1 MEMTIQQLRL
11 LSEVANRGTIAAAA
25 GAVGF
30 TPSAVSQQLAGLEK
44 ALGVSVLERVGRN
57 VRLTDAGRE
66 LVRHAGELLV
76 GMEAARVAVE
86 QMTSD
91 VRGQVTIGVFESVA
105 SALLAPLL
113 EELAAIHPALNLQT
127 HQYDPEDGVEAVA
140 LGEIDLAFGVD
151 YPHAPTG
158 PRRDIERVAL
168 LDDRHYVVVS
178 GDDVL
183 GRSGEAVHLEQLADR
198 QLISSPPT
206 WSCGRCV
213 VAACRRAGFEPN
225 LVHQLDD
232 FPLTLRLVEAGHGT
246 AIVPSL
252 GLTSPPPNVRI
263 VPIEPPLIRQIQL
276 VYRKGSAGRPAIVAI
291 REALAHIV
299 GDLQRQLA
307 A

>member
-57 VRLTDAGRE
+57 VQLTDAGRE
-66 LVRHAGELLV
+66 LVRHASELLV

-86 QMTSD
+86 QMTTE

-113 EELAAIHPALNLQT
+113 EGLAVAHPALNLQT

-151 YPHAPTG
+151 YPHAPTA

-168 LDDRHYVVVS
+168 LDDRHYVVVAD
-178 GDDVL
+178 DDVL
-183 GRSGEAVHLEQLADR
+183 GRAGRSVRLEQLAER
-198 QLISSPPT
+198 ALISSPPT

-252 GLTSPPPNVRI
+252 GLTNPPADVRI
-263 VPIEPPLIRQIQL
+263 VAIEPPLIREIQL

-291 REALAHIV
+291 REQLAHIV
-299 GDLQRQLA
+299 GRLQRQLA

>member
-30 TPSAVSQQLAGLEK
+30 TPSAVSQQLAGLER
-44 ALGVSVLERVGRN
+44 ALGVAVLERVGRT

-86 QMTSD
+86 QMTSE

-113 EELAAIHPALNLQT
+113 EGLASAHPALELQT
-127 HQYDPEDGVEAVA
+127 HQYDPDDGIEAVA

-151 YPHAPTG
+151 YPHAPTA
-158 PRRDIERVAL
+158 PRRDVERVAL

-178 GDDVL
+178 NDDVL
-183 GRSGEAVHLEQLADR
+183 ARAGVPVQLEQLADR

-213 VAACRRAGFEPN
+213 VAACRRAGFQPD

-232 FPLTLRLVEAGHGT
+232 FPLTLRLVEGGHGT

-252 GLTSPPPNVRI
+252 GLTNPPSGVSI
-263 VPIEPPLIRQIQL
+263 VSIEPPLIRQIQL
-276 VYRKGSAGRPAIVAI
+276 VYRKGSEGRPVIAAI
-291 REALAHIV
+291 RDELARII
-299 GDLQRQLA
+299 GRLERQLA